1 MKKAKIICITILLSI
16 ILIIVGAVTYY
27 FNNYDSNLVEVKE
40 IKTDS
45 NFENVIY
52 NNQEEIWNEDVLG
65 ILTIEKIGLTA
76 TVKEGSNNKIL
87 KEYIGHIEETAIY
100 DGNIGLAR
108 SQ

>member
-1 MKKAKIICITILLSI
+1 MKKTKIICITILISI
-16 ILIIVGAVTYY
+16 ILIIVGTVTYY
-27 FNNYDSNLVEVKE
+27 FNNYDNNLIEVEN

-45 NFENVIY
+45 GFEDVIY
-52 NNQEEIWNEDVLG
+52 NKQEDIWNEDVLG

-87 KEYIGHIEETAIY
+87 KQYIGHIDETSTY

>member
-1 MKKAKIICITILLSI
+1 MKKTKIICITILLSI

-27 FNNYDSNLVEVKE
+27 FNNYDSSLVEVEE

-52 NNQEEIWNEDVLG
+52 NNQEEIWNEEVLG

>member
-16 ILIIVGAVTYY
+16 ILIIVGTVTYY
-27 FNNYDSNLVEVKE
+27 FNNYDSSLVEVEE

-45 NFENVIY
+45 NFENIIY

>member
-1 MKKAKIICITILLSI
+1 MKKIKIICVTILLLI
-16 ILIIVGAVTYY
+16 ILLILGTTIYY
-27 FNNYDSNLVEVKE
+27 FSNYDSNLIEIDN

-52 NNQEEIWNEDVLG
+52 NNQENILEEDVLG

-76 TVKEGSNNKIL
+76 TVKEGSNNKVL
-87 KEYIGHIEETAIY
+87 KEYVGHIEETAIY

-108 SQ
+108 T

>member
-1 MKKAKIICITILLSI
+1 MKKVKIICITILLLVIFI
-16 ILIIVGAVTYY
+16 ILGITVYY
-27 FNNYDSNLVEVKE
+27 FSNYDSNLIEVGN
-40 IKTDS
+40 IKTDI

-52 NNQEEIWNEDVLG
+52 DNQEEIWNEDVLG

>member
-16 ILIIVGAVTYY
+16 ILIIVGTVTYY
-27 FNNYDSNLVEVKE
+27 SNNYDSSLVEIEE

-45 NFENVIY
+45 NFENIIY
-52 NNQEEIWNEDVLG
+52 NNQEDIWNEEVLG

>member
-27 FNNYDSNLVEVKE
+27 FNNYDSSLVEVEE

-52 NNQEEIWNEDVLG
+52 NNQEEIWNEEVLG

>member
-1 MKKAKIICITILLSI
+1 MKKTKIICITILLSI

-27 FNNYDSNLVEVKE
+27 FNNYDFSLVEVEE

>member
-1 MKKAKIICITILLSI
+1 MKKIKIICVTILLLI
-16 ILIIVGAVTYY
+16 ILVVLGITIYY
-27 FNNYDSNLVEVKE
+27 FCNYDNNLIEVDN

-45 NFENVIY
+45 NFENIIY
-52 NNQEEIWNEDVLG
+52 NSEENILEEDVLG

-76 TVKEGSNNKIL
+76 TVKEGSNNKVL

-108 SQ
+108 T

>member
-16 ILIIVGAVTYY
+16 ILIIAGTVTYY
-27 FNNYDSNLVEVKE
+27 FNNYDSSLVEVEE

-45 NFENVIY
+45 NFENIIY
-52 NNQEEIWNEDVLG
+52 NNQEDIWNEEVLG

-87 KEYIGHIEETAIY
+87 KKYIGHIEETAIY

>member
-1 MKKAKIICITILLSI
+1 MKKTKIICITILLSI
-16 ILIIVGAVTYY
+16 ILIIVGTVTYY
-27 FNNYDSNLVEVKE
+27 FNNYGSNLVEVEE

>member
-16 ILIIVGAVTYY
+16 ILIIVGTVTYY
-27 FNNYDSNLVEVKE
+27 FNNYDSSLVEVEE

-45 NFENVIY
+45 NFENIIY

-108 SQ
+108 SK